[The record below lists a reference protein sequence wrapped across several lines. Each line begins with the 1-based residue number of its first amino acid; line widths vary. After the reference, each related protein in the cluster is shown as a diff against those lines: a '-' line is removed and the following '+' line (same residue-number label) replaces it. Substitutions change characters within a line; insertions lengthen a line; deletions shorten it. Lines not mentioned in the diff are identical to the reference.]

1 MKIALDY
8 DRTYTADPEFWN
20 MVCATACDYD
30 HEIRIVTARHQTKDN
45 IDEKLPHYMRT
56 VIYCDGVAKQWFCHH
71 VAEWEPD
78 IWIDDKPRGI
88 YENGPLTRQQL
99 AEWRASDEYNK

>member
-8 DRTYTADPEFWN
+8 DKTFTADPGLWRTF
-20 MVCATACDYD
+20 AHFAKQFG
-30 HEIRIVTARHQTKDN
+30 HEVRIVSARHQVKDN
-45 IDEKLPHYMRT
+45 IDAKVHPIE

-78 IWIDDKPRGI
+78 IWIDDKPKNI

-99 AEWRASDEYNK
+99 EEWRKSPEYNA

>member
-8 DRTYTADPEFWN
+8 DKTYTVCPDMWDEFFSL
-20 MVCATACDYD
+20 VTSCG
-30 HEIRIVTARHQTKDN
+30 HELKIVTARHATKDN
-45 IDEKLPHYMRT
+45 IDAKVYGIP

-78 IWIDDKPRGI
+78 IWIDDKPKGI

-99 AEWRASDEYNK
+99 AEWRASPEYNN